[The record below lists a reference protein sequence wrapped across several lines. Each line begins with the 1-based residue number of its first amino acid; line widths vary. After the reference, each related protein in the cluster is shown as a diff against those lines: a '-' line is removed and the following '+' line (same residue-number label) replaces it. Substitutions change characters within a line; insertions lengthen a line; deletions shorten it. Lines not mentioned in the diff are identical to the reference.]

1 MVPPAYRGPTVLAL
15 RAVSRPFLARVPG
28 SEVASGRVIRVF
40 VILFGAVRAL
50 TARAVPMAGPCPPVL
65 AYRYEYGVIDTVT
78 MLPVS
83 TDKYCCISAKG
94 DRLLKTGFENPKKKL
109 SNYSRYARR

>member
-1 MVPPAYRGPTVLAL
+1 
-15 RAVSRPFLARVPG
+15 
-28 SEVASGRVIRVF
+28 
-40 VILFGAVRAL
+40 
-50 TARAVPMAGPCPPVL
+50 MAGPCPPVL

-94 DRLLKTGFENPKKKL
+94 DRLLKTGFENPKKNFQTIL
-109 SNYSRYARR
+109 GTLAGEMQLG